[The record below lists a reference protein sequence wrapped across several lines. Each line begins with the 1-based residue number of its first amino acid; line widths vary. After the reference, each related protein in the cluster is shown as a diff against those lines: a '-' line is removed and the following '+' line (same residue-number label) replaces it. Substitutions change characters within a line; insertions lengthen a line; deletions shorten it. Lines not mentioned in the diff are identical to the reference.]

1 MSVAARLVAFVLVL
15 GVVFAAAAAVGR
27 AIDRVHDDEV
37 GFARFDLVAED
48 DVELSFSVG
57 RSAAPVTMELPR

>member
-15 GVVFAAAAAVGR
+15 GVVFAAAAAAGR
-27 AIDRVHDDEV
+27 AIDPVHDDEV
-37 GFARFDLVAED
+37 SFARFDLVAED

-57 RSAAPVTMELPR
+57 RSGAPVTMEVLR